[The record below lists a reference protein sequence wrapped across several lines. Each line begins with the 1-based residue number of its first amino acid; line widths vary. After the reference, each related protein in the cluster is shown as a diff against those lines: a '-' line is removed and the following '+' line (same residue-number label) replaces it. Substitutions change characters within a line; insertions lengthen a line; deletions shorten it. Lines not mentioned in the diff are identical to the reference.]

1 MQNFTISTEKSLMFF
16 LNEPKSLLDQGSGGA
31 FSMATKSSYFLAIL
45 LIANPFMLLVFQNCS
60 PGTHDRAIASTG
72 SSVELVQVQ
81 EPEYS
86 ITVDKNLKIK

>member
-1 MQNFTISTEKSLMFF
+1 MFF
-16 LNEPKSLLDQGSGGA
+16 FNEPKRLLDQGSGGA

-60 PGTHDRAIASTG
+60 SGTHDRTIASDD
-72 SSVELVQVQ
+72 SSIERVQAQ

-86 ITVDKNLKIK
+86 VTIDKNLKIK